1 MSASTLPPEADPES
15 PSDPRWLLAH
25 RIAASPGFKNS
36 PRLCEFLYYVVG
48 CEIRNEP
55 EGATERQVGINVF
68 GRMPGYNSSE
78 DSIVRTHARLLRQK
92 LAAYFEDQGRAE
104 AMVIEI
110 PKGHYLPV
118 FHSRLDTHPEEERP
132 IPLKVEPVLAPAV
145 EAGNSLHRHPSLWIL
160 GGLALVLAFS
170 IGAAA
175 LHAWRRPT
183 PVPPATEAFWRPF
196 LTGTPPLVIYSNAL
210 FTGNSTQGMRYAN
223 PGVEV
228 PPNGAGYVDTYTGV
242 GELAAVHTLTRLFDR
257 YDANFVLKRSL
268 LVTWDEA
275 KQRNLIFIG
284 STAENPSLRVLP
296 PTTDFSMADGPGVSG
311 IIVNHHPLPGE
322 PAVFSRPE
330 YPLTRDY
337 SILALLPGVS
347 PGQRVLVFSGLMTYG
362 TQGAVDYVC
371 QPATVSL
378 LLSKV
383 RGPNG
388 EIRPFEAVL
397 ETDIGGG
404 VPLRTHLVTVR
415 VH

>member
-1 MSASTLPPEADPES
+1 MSASFLPPEADLES
-15 PSDPRWLLAH
+15 FSDPRWLLAR
-25 RIAASPGFKNS
+25 RIAASPQFKNS
-36 PRLCEFLYYVVG
+36 ARLCEFLFYAVG
-48 CEIRNEP
+48 CAIRNAP
-55 EGATERQVGINVF
+55 EDATERQIGINVF
-68 GRMPGYNSSE
+68 GRIPSYNSSE

-92 LAAYFEDQGRAE
+92 LTSYFEDQGRAE

-118 FHSRLDTHPEEERP
+118 FHSRLDTDPEAERP
-132 IPLKVEPVLAPAV
+132 IPLKVEQVLAPAI
-145 EAGNSLHRHPSLWIL
+145 EAGSALHRRQNFWIL
-160 GGLALVLAFS
+160 GGLVFVLAFS
-170 IGAAA
+170 IGAA
-175 LHAWRRPT
+175 LHAWRRP
-183 PVPPATEAFWRPF
+183 VPAQPATEAFWRPF

-210 FTGNSTQGMRYAN
+210 FTGNSTQGLRYAS
-223 PGVEV
+223 PEAIVS
-228 PPNGAGYVDTYTGV
+228 PDGAGYVDTYTGV
-242 GELAAVHTLTRLFDR
+242 GELAAVHTLTRLFDQ

-275 KQRNLIFIG
+275 KRRNLIFIG

-296 PTTDFSMADGPGVSG
+296 PTTDFSMADGPGISG

-337 SILALLPGVS
+337 SILALLPGVT
-347 PGQRVLVFSGLMTYG
+347 PGQRVLVFSGLMTFG

-371 QPATVSL
+371 QPATASI